1 MAEMQKDEY
10 KFPDEIEDKD
20 KPEGDSDFEI
30 EIEDDLPPEDRNKE
44 PMPKE
49 LVKKLEEDELDQY
62 EGETKEKLKQL
73 KKVWHDERRDK
84 ESAQREQQEAI
95 SLANK
100 VLAENKALK
109 AKLNTGEQYL
119 VDSYKV
125 AAQSEL
131 DLAKREYREA
141 YDSGDADKMLDAQ
154 EKLTS
159 AKIKTERISNYQ
171 PPQQE
176 TLQEPENVV
185 QREQS
190 AKVQPDRRAA
200 AWQERNS
207 WFGQDEE
214 MTSLAL
220 GLHEKLKRNGVNIG
234 SDEYYD
240 NIDKTIRRRFPESF
254 EEEDTEKAARDEEP
268 QKSYRSKAS
277 TVVAPATRSTSPKKI
292 RLTTSQVQ
300 IAKKLGLTP
309 EQYAREITKLEAQ
322 NG

>member
-20 KPEGDSDFEI
+20 KPEGDSEFEI

-95 SLANK
+95 NLANK

-109 AKLNTGEQYL
+109 AKINNGEKML
-119 VDSYKV
+119 VSSFKESV
-125 AAQSEL
+125 QNET

-141 YDSGDADKMLDAQ
+141 YESGDTDKIIEAQ
-154 EKLTS
+154 EKLTL
-159 AKIKTERISNYQ
+159 AKIRADRISNYQ
-171 PPQQE
+171 PVEEQP
-176 TLQEPENVV
+176 LQEVENVV

-190 AKVQPDRRAA
+190 VRTQPDRRAA
-200 AWQERNS
+200 AWQERNN

-240 NIDKTIRRRFPESF
+240 NIDKTIRRRFPEAF
-254 EEEDTEKAARDEEP
+254 EEEETEKAARDEEP
-268 QKSYRSKAS
+268 QKSSRSKAS

>member
-20 KPEGDSDFEI
+20 KPEGNSEFEI

-109 AKLNTGEQYL
+109 AKINNGEKML
-119 VDSYKV
+119 VSSFKESV
-125 AAQSEL
+125 QNET

-141 YDSGDADKMLDAQ
+141 YESGDTDKIIEAQ
-154 EKLTS
+154 EKLTL
-159 AKIKTERISNYQ
+159 AKIRADRIHSYQ
-171 PPQQE
+171 PVEEQP
-176 TLQEPENVV
+176 LQEVENVV
-185 QREQS
+185 QREQ
-190 AKVQPDRRAA
+190 
-200 AWQERNS
+200 W
-207 WFGQDEE
+207 
-214 MTSLAL
+214 
-220 GLHEKLKRNGVNIG
+220 
-234 SDEYYD
+234 
-240 NIDKTIRRRFPESF
+240 
-254 EEEDTEKAARDEEP
+254 
-268 QKSYRSKAS
+268 
-277 TVVAPATRSTSPKKI
+277 
-292 RLTTSQVQ
+292 
-300 IAKKLGLTP
+300 
-309 EQYAREITKLEAQ
+309 
-322 NG
+322 

>member
-1 MAEMQKDEY
+1 MAEIQKDEY

-20 KPEGDSDFEI
+20 KPEGDSEFEI
-30 EIEDDLPPEDRNKE
+30 EIEDDLPPEDRDKE

-49 LVKKLEEDELDQY
+49 IVKQLEEDELDKY

-73 KKVWHDERRDK
+73 KKVWNDERRDK
-84 ESAQREQQEAI
+84 ESAQREQREAI
-95 SLANK
+95 DLANK

-109 AKLNTGEQYL
+109 AKLNTGEKML
-119 VDSYKV
+119 VSSFKESV
-125 AAQSEL
+125 QNET

-141 YDSGDADKMLDAQ
+141 YESGDTDKIIEAQ
-154 EKLTS
+154 EKLTL
-159 AKIKTERISNYQ
+159 AKIRADRISNYQ
-171 PPQQE
+171 PAEEQA
-176 TLQEPENVV
+176 LQEAENVV

-190 AKVQPDRRAA
+190 ARVQPDRRAA

-254 EEEDTEKAARDEEP
+254 EDEETEKAAKDEEP
-268 QKSYRSKAS
+268 QKSSRSKAS